1 MKRVALYVRVSTEE
15 QVRKGLSLAEQQ
27 RALQAHAEKNGY
39 VVAGVYEDPGISARK
54 RYTKR
59 PGLMQLLEDAQAHK
73 FDMVLFIKLD
83 RWVRSVRDYYAVQD
97 ILDSAGVTWQATEED
112 YETVTASGRFKVNIM
127 LSVAQD
133 EADRTSE
140 RIKFVQSGMRENG
153 MSTNGRAPLGY
164 KIVNHRPVIDTET
177 ADAARDMFAAYI
189 RLRSLCALRRYML
202 SEWGISRT
210 YNNFG
215 RFLSNPMYIGQY
227 HGVDGACDQLVS
239 LEDWRIC
246 QDIAKTRGQRC
257 ASTEPDR
264 TYLFSGLLYC
274 RECGK
279 SMATSR
285 CKPHG
290 YEYIY
295 YRCRTRMTGGECV
308 HHKRVREDA
317 LEGWL
322 LENVLPIAREYN
334 VRISGKKEKR
344 PVNTERI
351 KAKMEKLKDLY
362 LNDLID
368 REVYARDY
376 TALKEE
382 LEKHAEEKPAP
393 APVDL
398 AALQSAIGLYHLLPL
413 VRKKEFWSRVIRRIE
428 ASEDGHFFVD
438 LR

>member
-1 MKRVALYVRVSTEE
+1 MVAI
-15 QVRKGLSLAEQQ
+15 
-27 RALQAHAEKNGY
+27 
-39 VVAGVYEDPGISARK
+39 YEDPGISARK

-59 PGLMQLLEDAQAHK
+59 PGLMRLLEDAKAGK
-73 FDMVLFIKLD
+73 FDMVLFVKLD

-97 ILDSAGVTWQATEED
+97 ILDAAGVTWQATEED

-140 RIKFVQSGMRENG
+140 RIKFVQNGMRESG
-153 MSTNGRAPLGY
+153 LSTNGRAPLGY
-164 KIVNHRPVIDTET
+164 KIIDRRPVIDVETE
-177 ADAARDMFAAYI
+177 DAARDMFAAYI

-202 SEWGISRT
+202 SEWGVSRT
-210 YNNFG
+210 YNNFA
-215 RFLSNPMYIGQY
+215 RFLSNPVYIGTYQ
-227 HGVDGACDQLVS
+227 GIEGACEPLVS
-239 LEDWRIC
+239 LEDWKLC
-246 QDIAKTRGQRC
+246 QDIAETRGQRC

-285 CKPHG
+285 CAPHG

-295 YRCRTRMTGGECV
+295 YRCRTRMTGGECP
-308 HHKRVREDA
+308 HHKRVREDI

-322 LENVLPIAREYN
+322 LENMLPIAQAFN
-334 VRISGKKEKR
+334 VRIRKGQKKKR
-344 PVNTERI
+344 TDKSERI

-368 REVYARDY
+368 RDVYARDY
-376 TALKEE
+376 AALKEE
-382 LEKHAEEKPAP
+382 LAQQNEQKEP
-393 APVDL
+393 APVDIS
-398 AALQSAIGLYHLLPL
+398 ALQTAMGLYTGLPRG
-413 VRKKEFWSRVIRRIE
+413 RKKEFWSRIIKRID
-428 ASEDGHFFVD
+428 AAEDGRFFVE